1 MGEKTMFDNEI
12 YTAHAKTLEK
22 TTLHFIERN
31 AFVGFL
37 REHMDV
43 ALRLIE
49 KLCREIKGFQDK
61 LVEIAYE
68 DSNERLARL
77 LLLIAKEYGVE
88 TSKGTD
94 TGIELSR
101 ADLAELAGISTE
113 TAIRTLS
120 RFKDQGMIAL
130 DGSKI
135 FLVDKERL
143 TKLAE
148 PFLVALKE
156 NLL

>member
-1 MGEKTMFDNEI
+1 
-12 YTAHAKTLEK
+12 
-22 TTLHFIERN
+22 
-31 AFVGFL
+31 
-37 REHMDV
+37 
-43 ALRLIE
+43 
-49 KLCREIKGFQDK
+49 
-61 LVEIAYE
+61 
-68 DSNERLARL
+68 
-77 LLLIAKEYGVE
+77 
-88 TSKGTD
+88 
-94 TGIELSR
+94 SR